1 MDIISISI
9 GKKLVSGFEDE
20 YVYPEINIVK
30 TLPVLSV
37 VQSVKGSYRIRL
49 DNGEPAET
57 GEGGVF
63 IAPAN
68 MMQYINEFPGEDGKM
83 TAQWV
88 FFEVEIN
95 KMYKLDELFSFPL
108 ILPHKYDR
116 EINDL
121 ICKARREKDLP
132 GSMPYLSEIVR
143 ILIGNASDKNID
155 SDQAYLIRNYMESNY
170 EKDIDPKEICNILG
184 CSRSAM
190 YPRFR
195 ELMGDTPA
203 RYLTKLRIS
212 HSMEMLYNTDLSVGE
227 IARKVGIK
235 DQFYFARVF
244 RNITG
249 LSASEY
255 RKQNKNVQRFS

>member
-9 GKKLVSGFEDE
+9 GKKLVGGFENEFVD
-20 YVYPEINIVK
+20 PSINIVK

-49 DNGEPAET
+49 DDGETAET

-68 MMQYINEFPGEDGKM
+68 MIQHINEFPGEDGRM

-88 FFEVEIN
+88 FFEVEVN

-108 ILPHKYDR
+108 ILPKKYNG

-121 ICKARREKDLP
+121 INKARYAKNFPE
-132 GSMPYLSEIVR
+132 SMPYLSQIVR
-143 ILIGNASDKNID
+143 ILIDNALEIKND
-155 SDQAYLIRNYMESNY
+155 CDQAYLIRNYMENNY
-170 EKDIDPKEICNILG
+170 DKEVNPGEICEMLG
-184 CSRSAM
+184 CSRSTM
-190 YPRFR
+190 YQRFG
-195 ELMGDTPA
+195 ELMGDSPQK
-203 RYLTKLRIS
+203 YLTKLRIRYA
-212 HSMEMLYNTDLSVGE
+212 MELLFYTDLPVGE

-244 RNITG
+244 KNIAG
-249 LSASEY
+249 MSASEY
-255 RKQNKNVQRFS
+255 RKLNKKVQRPG